1 MPMPIPQTG
10 TIIKRTRRGNATSTT
25 EAGQNSRDC
34 CSTLGKEVARLTN
47 FNRPGV
53 APIERAHYDHNRAA
67 SPLLRP
73 SPTRVS
79 PPPARRAL
87 PLPLPSADTGPPPGD
102 GPLVAREEAEERR
115 VPDVVVAGESK
126 GDAPAVA
133 GGAGAASAF
142 RRGPLM
148 CACPGA
154 WRWRWR
160 PPAALAREDAE
171 VLAEEDAGEAPDRT
185 APARTRDAAV
195 AIGAV
200 PPLLLGVEDAAL
212 VWFAWPAP
220 LPPPP
225 LLLPAP
231 LGRDQLPPSRSSSSP
246 SGYRR
251 HRRLSSL
258 SSGRRAP
265 APSTSPAADARRR
278 DAAVAEEAAP
288 LLA

>member
-1 MPMPIPQTG
+1 M
-10 TIIKRTRRGNATSTT
+10 
-25 EAGQNSRDC
+25 
-34 CSTLGKEVARLTN
+34 
-47 FNRPGV
+47 
-53 APIERAHYDHNRAA
+53 
-67 SPLLRP
+67 
-73 SPTRVS
+73 
-79 PPPARRAL
+79 
-87 PLPLPSADTGPPPGD
+87 
-102 GPLVAREEAEERR
+102 VAREEAEERR
-115 VPDVVVAGESK
+115 VPDADVVVAGESK

-154 WRWRWR
+154 WRWRWS
-160 PPAALAREDAE
+160 PPAALALAREDAE
-171 VLAEEDAGEAPDRT
+171 VLAEEEEAGEAPDGT

-195 AIGAV
+195 AVEAV
-200 PPLLLGVEDAAL
+200 PPLLLLLGVEDAAL
-212 VWFAWPAP
+212 GCFAWPVP

-225 LLLPAP
+225 PLLPPPPPP

-251 HRRLSSL
+251 HCRLSSL

-278 DAAVAEEAAP
+278 DAAVADEAAP